1 MNKAKSTKKTETP
14 VEEARASGEEFQHKK
29 QELLVAEEEI
39 QHKKQE
45 YLATENEKK
54 LFFALQKV
62 LRGRYLIH
70 CQTSLI
76 AIVDP
81 VNFKDKSRAYS
92 KRMDFVITDT
102 ATKILAVIEL
112 DDSSHNLSKRIK
124 RDKYVNAALKP
135 HHPFI
140 RIPTDRFYCPEKI
153 ADILE
158 KNANIKN
165 EFNKS
170 V

>member
-1 MNKAKSTKKTETP
+1 MEIII
-14 VEEARASGEEFQHKK
+14 V
-29 QELLVAEEEI
+29 LLVIIGFIFFLIKKRKSIPTPKKETSIVTESI
-39 QHKKQE
+39 KHKKQE

-54 LFFALQKV
+54 LLFALQKV
-62 LRGRYLIH
+62 LNGKYLIH

-112 DDSSHNLSKRIK
+112 DDSSHNQPKRIK
-124 RDKYVNAALKP
+124 RDKYVNEALKP
-135 HHPFI
+135 HHPLI
-140 RIPTDRFYCPEKI
+140 RIPTSKFYCPEKI

-158 KNANIKN
+158 SNANIGNK
-165 EFNKS
+165 FNKNS
-170 V
+170 

>member
-1 MNKAKSTKKTETP
+1 MEIIIVVIVVIGFIFFLLTDKSTPSKKKAASTE
-14 VEEARASGEEFQHKK
+14 A
-29 QELLVAEEEI
+29 I

-54 LFFALQKV
+54 LLFALQKA
-62 LRGRYLIH
+62 LKGRYLIH

-92 KRMDFVITDT
+92 KRMDFVITDA

-112 DDSSHNLSKRIK
+112 DDASHNQPKRIK

-135 HHPFI
+135 HHPLI
-140 RIPTDRFYCPEKI
+140 RIPTEKFYSPEKM

-165 EFNKS
+165 EFNKNT
-170 V
+170 